1 MDAQLKKGA
10 LPLCILFIIRQEAR
24 YGYEIIGEVRAVFP
38 DVYDGSIYTVLR
50 RLAADGYA
58 RTELRDE
65 PSGGPTRKYYAITPE
80 GLAYLEQ
87 LRRSWHEMQERLN
100 RLGV

>member
-58 RTELRDE
+58 RTEPAGRALWR
-65 PSGGPTRKYYAITPE
+65 PYP
-80 GLAYLEQ
+80 
-87 LRRSWHEMQERLN
+87 
-100 RLGV
+100 